1 MSWAKNTLDIELNNK
16 FWISVL
22 FQNNIIGPPTEL
34 QCVTIQD
41 DACQDHAI
49 INYCVNIMTHD
60 EL

>member
-49 INYCVNIMTHD
+49 IIRTHD